1 MRVRS
6 AAVSLGHQAEVTWS
20 LQRSSEARVSVFQ
33 SPRGPEYI
41 LWLEGFDSKTFTYRL
56 QVTQNNFVREIDQEV
71 KSPQKEKE
79 KSTESLVNKV
89 KKSVSK
95 AYSPDNMAE
104 KKVYERLSMIN

>member
-6 AAVSLGHQAEVTWS
+6 AAVSRGHQAEVTWS

-41 LWLEGFDSKTFTYRL
+41 LWLEEFDSTTFTCRL

-71 KSPQKEKE
+71 KSPQKK

-95 AYSPDNMAE
+95 AYSPDHIAE
-104 KKVYERLSMIN
+104 KKVNERLSMIN

>member
-6 AAVSLGHQAEVTWS
+6 AAVSLGHRAEVTWS

-41 LWLEGFDSKTFTYRL
+41 LWLEGFYSKTFTYRL

-71 KSPQKEKE
+71 KSPQKEK
-79 KSTESLVNKV
+79 STESLVNKV

-104 KKVYERLSMIN
+104 KKVNERLSMIN